1 MRKNVGG
8 NKWPFAKCLKLM
20 KLFITIKMSSVF
32 DFKTSRHCNDFI
44 VQSVLHKVFVI
55 IALKKFSMSFSVL
68 SSCHIHTNRL
78 INIFQLC
85 TIFSTHVIQLSIIF
99 LFLWTERVL
108 GLILKPLF
116 VKSELVRS
124 DDIFR
129 SLLQTMPY
137 KNKEILFILS
147 FFRS

>member
-1 MRKNVGG
+1 MAFCKVLKIDEAVYY
-8 NKWPFAKCLKLM
+8 NKDVFGIWFQD
-20 KLFITIKMSSVF
+20 IK
-32 DFKTSRHCNDFI
+32 TLQYDFI

-116 VKSELVRS
+116 VKSKLVRS